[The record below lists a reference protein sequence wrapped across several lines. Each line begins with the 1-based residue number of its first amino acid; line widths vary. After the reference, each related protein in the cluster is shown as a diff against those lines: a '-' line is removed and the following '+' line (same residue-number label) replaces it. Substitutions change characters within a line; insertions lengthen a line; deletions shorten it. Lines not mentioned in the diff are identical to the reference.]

1 MRHKK
6 KIALVLALALFALVI
21 VGCGAPDVEEM
32 EEIEQEEIEQME
44 EESFDEGAEE
54 DFDPFE
60 EEPMDGEEEP
70 IEEDF

>member
-1 MRHKK
+1 MRCRK
-6 KIALVLALALFALVI
+6 KIALLLAVALFALVI

-32 EEIEQEEIEQME
+32 EEIEQEEMEQME
-44 EESFDEGAEE
+44 EETFDEGAEE

-70 IEEDF
+70 MEEEF